1 MLKICATCQKEKAI
15 SAFYKQTTRGL
26 FGVRGT
32 CKECDFVKKKQYRLL
47 NSEELKASKRADYV
61 KNRQKNLEV
70 KRIYRQANKG
80 KINALVAARK
90 AVIKQRTP
98 KWLSKIDMDR
108 IKNEYQLATLLSK
121 ITNES
126 WHVDHI
132 IPLQGENVSGLHT
145 PSNLRAMRGVENIS
159 KKNKFEVNYAE

>member
-1 MLKICATCQKEKAI
+1 MFKICATCHKEKKL
-15 SAFYKQTTRGL
+15 SAFYKQTKRGIL
-26 FGVRGT
+26 GVRGT
-32 CKECDFVKKKQYRLL
+32 CKECDSIKKKEYRLL
-47 NSEELKASKRADYV
+47 NREKLKASKKADYV
-61 KNRQKNLEV
+61 KNRQRNLEV
-70 KRIYRQANKG
+70 KKVYRQLNKG

-98 KWLSKIDMDR
+98 KWLSKTDVER
-108 IKNEYQLATLLSK
+108 IKNEYKLAALLSK

-145 PSNLRAMRGVENIS
+145 PNNLRAMRGVENIS
-159 KKNKFEVNYAE
+159 KKNKFEVNYAQ